1 MRTALAFAALLSGCA
16 EKKPTTPVMVSPAA
30 LVRAY
35 RDTPQ
40 LAERAWTGRTVVC
53 TLAAGT
59 YTRDARTLRFHAQDE
74 RAPCVCFVLLEPLAS
89 DGTITLTGVCAG
101 AVRDEVQR
109 GAGVAFCVH
118 VTDCRPHPNP

>member
-1 MRTALAFAALLSGCA
+1 MRTALALVALLSGCA
-16 EKKPTTPVMVSPAA
+16 KDKPTVPVMVSPAA

-40 LAERAWTGRTVVC
+40 LADRAWNGRLVTC
-53 TLAAGT
+53 TLAAGS
-59 YTRDARTLRFHAQDE
+59 YTHDARTLRFHLDNE
-74 RAPCVCFVLLEPLAS
+74 RAPCVCFVLVEAHPG
-89 DGTITLTGVCAG
+89 DGAVTLTGVCAG